1 MKTIYRL
8 YILSSFIGSFRVF
21 FMTLLFEDI
30 MLDSLHL
37 RPTKGFYMFYMAGSS
52 EGADKLHSDVSLWI
66 HLENGYS

>member
-1 MKTIYRL
+1 MI
-8 YILSSFIGSFRVF
+8 
-21 FMTLLFEDI
+21 LLFEDI

-37 RPTKGFYMFYMAGSS
+37 RLTKGFDMFYMAGCS